1 MKVLKLGSVG
11 PSVELLQLALGR
23 AGARSLAPDGI
34 FGSATKAALRTFQSD
49 NGLAADGV
57 AGPATHRALMP
68 YYTGFASHRIHR
80 GDTLFALSQLYNVP
94 LSAILTANPGIAPE
108 KLAVGSSVVIPLP
121 FDIVPTNIS
130 FTSALVSYCVRG
142 IAARYPFVKTGQI
155 GKSVMGRPLWY
166 LSIGEG
172 EKSVFYNA
180 AHHANEWIT
189 VPLLLS
195 FAEKLARAY
204 AEGGK
209 IFGRSAKEI
218 YQSAAI
224 YIAPCVDPDG
234 VDLVTGELTGG
245 EFYNGAKRIA
255 QSYPNIPFPSGWKA
269 NIRGTDLNLQYPAN
283 LLSALSARLLPTM
296 SARLRCP
303 RRRAARCMIS
313 RSRSRRS

>member
-1 MKVLKLGSVG
+1 MRIRSSLKAPLKKGVLYNMKVLKLGSVG

-34 FGSATKAALRTFQSD
+34 FGNATKAALRTFQSD

-166 LSIGEG
+166 L
-172 EKSVFYNA
+172 
-180 AHHANEWIT
+180 
-189 VPLLLS
+189 
-195 FAEKLARAY
+195 
-204 AEGGK
+204 
-209 IFGRSAKEI
+209 
-218 YQSAAI
+218 
-224 YIAPCVDPDG
+224 
-234 VDLVTGELTGG
+234 
-245 EFYNGAKRIA
+245 
-255 QSYPNIPFPSGWKA
+255 
-269 NIRGTDLNLQYPAN
+269 
-283 LLSALSARLLPTM
+283 
-296 SARLRCP
+296 
-303 RRRAARCMIS
+303 
-313 RSRSRRS
+313 